1 MTTPVISSV
10 SGTVTTGQALTITGT
25 HMVDESQSTWVPFHA
40 TNPTAGQM
48 QGASLVGMGF
58 DTPHN
63 ADWVADTSIKLFG
76 AKSFR
81 NHTSGQIIHTAP
93 DNFAHA
99 GSFSIFGPTDMGSAS
114 VTSDVWFR
122 VYARFDVGANGEW
135 PNTFGGGSDD
145 FKVMSKY
152 PGGGSDLGFWMSL
165 DTPNS
170 IGVPPSGIRL
180 TPTGAIMNSHSSG
193 PTIAENRWYCIEL
206 KAPLNSNNHIWQ
218 IYVDGTQVFSQ
229 DLGQGVNFTADPNQ
243 FYAFFVNWYS
253 TSPAF
258 DQFIWCNGVAAKN
271 NSRILPSSVIE
282 IGNSSNYATATKIY
296 QAPEF
301 FSDTSHQCVC
311 NLAGLGAGPY
321 WLFVTNNLGQTSA
334 AFNLGGASPTLSAG
348 FVASVT
354 STTGIPTV
362 TTDTGN
368 GTLWEVVV
376 PNGDVPSHA
385 QIKAGQQSSGAAALD
400 AQSLAITSAGTKI
413 FAAIAAQTS
422 ATPFDCY
429 FLQSDINANDSLAF
443 KADFTT
449 LSGVGGGVGTG
460 TLFIS
465 EPFENPNFST
475 RGWYDG
481 VDCPVDAAVINPPG
495 GLASLKFH
503 WDIGTMAIANTP
515 RRHLFQASDSF
526 YLSWWMKLGSS
537 ASQWIGSGVAY
548 HPHVLQVM
556 TDAEPNEFT
565 GPARP
570 WLTIRIEPHDF
581 TARISVSDGQRIN
594 IPQLGVNLLGTA
606 TPHAVAGGNGTQDAS
621 STYFNGPLYENNFD
635 LNSSGNVFVNNTW
648 HFCEVYVQ
656 MNTIVGGLPLLNGI
670 MRYWVDGALVVSA
683 STIELRTAQYATQ
696 KFNQLLLVPYIG
708 VGSPASQD
716 LWVDSLLLWTAR
728 AGESGFPAVS
738 VPSVVPRF
746 SFVLP

>member
-25 HMVDESQSTWVPFHA
+25 HMMDESQASWVPFHT

-48 QGASLVGMGF
+48 QGASLTGMGY
-58 DTPHN
+58 DTAHN
-63 ADWVADTSIKLFG
+63 AEWVADTTVKLFG
-76 AKSFR
+76 TKSFK
-81 NHTSGQIIHTAP
+81 NHTSGQVLHLLPPNDDQHGAE
-93 DNFAHA
+93 FK
-99 GSFSIFGPTDMGSAS
+99 IFGPAAMGSAS
-114 VTSDVWFR
+114 VTSDVWQR

-135 PNTFGGGSDD
+135 PNTFGGGSND
-145 FKVMSKY
+145 FKIMSKY
-152 PGGGSDLGFWMSL
+152 AATGFWMSL
-165 DTPNS
+165 DVPSS

-180 TPTGAIMNSHSSG
+180 TPNNAPENLHSNG
-193 PTIAENRWYCIEL
+193 PTILENRWYCIEV
-206 KAPLNSNNHIWQ
+206 KAPLDSNNHVWQ
-218 IYVDGTQVFSQ
+218 IYVDGTQVYNQ
-229 DLGQGVNFTADPNQ
+229 DLGQGITFGADQ
-243 FYAFFVNWYS
+243 WYGFFINWYS

-258 DQFIWCNGVAAKN
+258 DQVIWVNGVAVKN
-271 NSRILPSSVIE
+271 NSRILPSSMIE
-282 IGNSSNYATATKIY
+282 IGNSSNYATAAKVY

-321 WLFVTNNLGQTSA
+321 YLFVTNNLGQTSA

-376 PNGDVPSHA
+376 PNGDVPSHP

-400 AQSLAITSAGTKI
+400 AQSLAITSAGTKV

-422 ATPFDCY
+422 ATPLDCY
-429 FLQSDINANDSLAF
+429 FLQTDINVNDSLAF

-449 LSGVGGGVGTG
+449 LSGAGTGVGTG
-460 TLFIS
+460 TLFVS

-481 VDCPVDAAVINPPG
+481 VDCPVDVAVVNPPG
-495 GLASLKFH
+495 GLASLKYH
-503 WDIGTMAIANTP
+503 WDIGTSTVVNTP
-515 RRHLFQASDSF
+515 KRHLFQASDSF
-526 YLSWWMKLGSS
+526 YLSWWMKLGSVPNP
-537 ASQWIGSGVAY
+537 WVGSGVAY
-548 HPHVLQVM
+548 HPHLIQVM
-556 TDAEPNEFT
+556 TDAETNEFT

-606 TPHAVAGGNGTQDAS
+606 TAHAVAGGNGNQDVSA
-621 STYFNGPLYENNFD
+621 TYFNGPLYENNFD

-656 MNTIVGGLPLLNGI
+656 MNTIVAGLPLLNGI
-670 MRYWVDGALVVSA
+670 MRYWVDGALVISS

-696 KFNQLLLVPYIG
+696 RFNQLLLVPYIG

-716 LWVDSLLLWTAR
+716 IWVDSLLLWTAR
-728 AGESGFPAVS
+728 AGESGFPVVS